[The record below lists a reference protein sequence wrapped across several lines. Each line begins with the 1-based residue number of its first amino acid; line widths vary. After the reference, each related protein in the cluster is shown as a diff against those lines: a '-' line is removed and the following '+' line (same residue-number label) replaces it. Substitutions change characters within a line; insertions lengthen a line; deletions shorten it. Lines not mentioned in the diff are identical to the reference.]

1 MSELLNRARQW
12 IAQDPDPNTQAELQA
27 LIDNGEHSELA
38 ERFAG
43 PLSFGTAGL
52 RAPVRA
58 GENGMNIATITRTT
72 AGLAAWLKTQ
82 VERPEVVV
90 GCDARH
96 GSHAFHQATAE
107 TLSAAGCIV
116 HLLPAQLPTPIT
128 AFACRHLNADA
139 AVMITASHN
148 PAPDNGYK
156 VYLGGRICQ
165 HDYQRGVQLISPAD
179 KEISKEIAAQPAANQ
194 ILRNRELI
202 YELGDE
208 ITECYLQRT
217 CSLVEGNSD
226 YPMVITAMHG
236 VGGSLLLKALQRAGF
251 TKVYPVAQQQE
262 PDPDFP
268 TVAFPNP
275 EEAGALDLA
284 YQEGST
290 RGAGIVLALD
300 PDADR
305 CSVAVRI
312 ADSWQQLSGDNVGA
326 LLGEDLAAQAFGTMA
341 CSIVSSRLLSHIAH
355 AHGLKSEPTLTGFK
369 WIGRVP
375 QLSFGYEEALGYCTD
390 PQFVRD
396 KDGISA
402 CLRMADLAARL
413 AATAKTLLD
422 QLEEIY
428 RTYGY
433 FRTTPLT
440 LRFEDSSQIV
450 PLLQRIQADP
460 PRTLA
465 GSPVVETTNLAE
477 GFHGLPG
484 TPGLMLRTE
493 KDDRVIIRPS
503 GTEPK
508 LKCYLE
514 TIDTDPTR
522 ADQRIEGLLDDL
534 RTALS

>member
-1 MSELLNRARQW
+1 MSDVLDRARHW
-12 IAQDPDPNTQAELQA
+12 IDHDPDPASRAELQE
-27 LIDNGEHSELA
+27 LIDNGEHAEL
-38 ERFAG
+38 EDRFSA

-52 RAPVRA
+52 RARVRA
-58 GENGMNIATITRTT
+58 GENGMNIATVTRTT
-72 AGLAAWLKTQ
+72 AGLAAWLNKH
-82 VERPEVVV
+82 VEQPEVVV

-96 GSHAFHQATAE
+96 GSAAFQQATAE

-128 AFACRHLNADA
+128 AFACRDLKADA

-156 VYLGGRICQ
+156 VYLGGRICE

-179 KEISKEIAAQPAANQ
+179 KQISEEIAAAPPADQ
-194 ILRNRELI
+194 IPRDRKLI
-202 YELGDE
+202 RPLGDE
-208 ITECYLQRT
+208 ITERYLQRT
-217 CSLVEGNSD
+217 CSLVKGNSE
-226 YPMVITAMHG
+226 YPIVVTAMHG
-236 VGGSLLLKALQRAGF
+236 VGGNPLVKALRGAGF
-251 TKVYPVAQQQE
+251 TKVYPVAQQQQ

-284 YQEGST
+284 YQEGT
-290 RGAGIVLALD
+290 KQGAGIVLALD

-305 CSVAVRI
+305 CSVAVQ
-312 ADSWQQLSGDNVGA
+312 ATGSWRQLSGDEVGA
-326 LLGEDLAAQAFGTMA
+326 LLGEDMAATASGTMA
-341 CSIVSSRLLSHIAH
+341 CSIVSSRLLSHIAE
-355 AHGLKSEPTLTGFK
+355 AHGLRSDPTLTGFK

-390 PQFVRD
+390 PEYVRD

-413 AATAKTLLD
+413 HATGTTLLE
-422 QLEEIY
+422 QLDEIY
-428 RTYGY
+428 QKYGY
-433 FRTTPLT
+433 FRTEPLT
-440 LRFEDSSQIV
+440 LRFEDSSQIM
-450 PLLQRIQADP
+450 PLLQRVQASP
-460 PRTLA
+460 PQHLA
-465 GSPVVETTNLAE
+465 GSPVVETIDLAE

-484 TPGLMLRTE
+484 TPGLMLRTA
-493 KDDRVIIRPS
+493 DDSRVIIRPS

-514 TIDTDPTR
+514 TIDQDPKI
-522 ADQRIEGLLDDL
+522 ADQRMQGLLEDL
-534 RTALS
+534 RQTLS